1 MAINLV
7 DEMKYLPIDL
17 KNLQGFH
24 LIPAKEYKI
33 IKSETEAKYSILVHL
48 IYDNQLVQS
57 AILLP
62 GDIYEYDKIP
72 YKFGEKN
79 LSKIGKNDFG
89 KIVKEYNELILH
101 IKTIEIYGV
110 TGWITDEKFL
120 LNNLLIYK
128 NFIRRVE
135 LLNEIYSTDLD
146 ISQLKQVDEDFI
158 SIIIGIFYDRV
169 LSEIFLVY
177 KFLSFIISR
186 LPQNSNSFST
196 LLAVIGTTGSKKTST
211 VNAFFNPLGK
221 LSIQSSFE
229 DTRASVEETFRNCND
244 NILIVDDMSKNNNKQ
259 TEILEKVLR
268 LVSDKT
274 TGGKKMRRSK
284 ILNNP
289 NKVLAIVTGE
299 LLPELPISSLASTS
313 DI

>member
-1 MAINLV
+1 M
-7 DEMKYLPIDL
+7 
-17 KNLQGFH
+17 
-24 LIPAKEYKI
+24 
-33 IKSETEAKYSILVHL
+33 
-48 IYDNQLVQS
+48 
-57 AILLP
+57 
-62 GDIYEYDKIP
+62 
-72 YKFGEKN
+72 
-79 LSKIGKNDFG
+79 
-89 KIVKEYNELILH
+89 
-101 IKTIEIYGV
+101 
-110 TGWITDEKFL
+110 
-120 LNNLLIYK
+120 LIYK

-229 DTRASVEETFRNCND
+229 DTRASVEETFINCND